1 MLQEIYIINDNT
13 QDANQIQSL
22 FKDESFKIK
31 IVKTEQID
39 IALRNIPSLII
50 VEEDHLKRDIIR
62 IL

>member
-31 IVKTEQID
+31 IV
-39 IALRNIPSLII
+39 
-50 VEEDHLKRDIIR
+50 
-62 IL
+62 